1 MAFIVWCQYL
11 GPSIFLTLFNTIFD
25 TKLTTNLHKYAPDTN
40 ATLVLEAGATG
51 FRGVI
56 TPAQVP
62 GVLKAYSD
70 SLDIVFY
77 MVMAVSIVCF
87 LTGWG
92 MGFNDIRKTKQVT
105 DEAAA
110 RHGGSGSDNDNDN
123 DNDNETVTEGEKA
136 AVPTGA
142 PAVGGEE
149 KQRSDGSETDH

>member
-11 GPSIFLTLFNTIFD
+11 APAILLTLFNTVFD
-25 TKLTTNLHKYAPDTN
+25 TKLVSNLHKYAPDTN
-40 ATLVLEAGATG
+40 PQEVLLAGATG
-51 FRGVI
+51 FRKVI

-77 MVMAVSIVCF
+77 MVLAVSLVCF
-87 LTGWG
+87 LSAWG

-123 DNDNETVTEGEKA
+123 ETATEGEKA
-136 AVPTGA
+136 ATPSVPAERT
-142 PAVGGEE
+142 EE
-149 KQRSDGSETDH
+149 KRSDGSETDH